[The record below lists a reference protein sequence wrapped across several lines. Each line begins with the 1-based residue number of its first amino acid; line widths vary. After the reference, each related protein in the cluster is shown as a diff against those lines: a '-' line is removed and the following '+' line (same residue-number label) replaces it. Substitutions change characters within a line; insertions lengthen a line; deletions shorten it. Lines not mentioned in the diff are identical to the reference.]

1 MTMNFPCRRQASTRL
16 ALLAALAA
24 LPQWA
29 CSEKERE
36 PMKLSMPL
44 SAVDAALKYKFRGMR
59 GGELRVDSLFETDS
73 VLIFDADTGH
83 LFNIGMGIFSP
94 TNTVISGYGGQVEG
108 DRLVIPKHLRM
119 KRYPQEA
126 KLVSR
131 DLPPFF
137 EGEPII
143 DVTVPVAERI
153 PEEALND
160 LRKNG
165 GNLRLKLRI
174 HPDTLLVGWD
184 IARRPGYNPSK
195 KDPSGHPIYVPQ
207 TYSWIGGDFRE
218 AIRSK
223 SQGINQKGW
232 YIDPKT
238 QQRIETDF

>member
-1 MTMNFPCRRQASTRL
+1 MIFFTCRPNTSSRL
-16 ALLAALAA
+16 ALLAALVLA

-29 CSEKERE
+29 CSQKERE
-36 PMKLSMPL
+36 AMKPSTPS
-44 SAVDAALKYKFRGMR
+44 SAEDAALKHKFRGMR
-59 GGELRVDSLFETDS
+59 GGELRVDATFETNR
-73 VLIFDADTGH
+73 VLIIDADTGH
-83 LFNIGMGIFSP
+83 LFNIGMGVFSP
-94 TNTVISGYGGQVEG
+94 TNNVISGYGGQVEG

-126 KLVSR
+126 KLLSP
-131 DLPPFF
+131 DLPPYF

-153 PEEALND
+153 PEEALDD

-165 GNLRLKLRI
+165 GSLRLKLRI

-184 IARRPGYNPSK
+184 IARRP
-195 KDPSGHPIYVPQ
+195 SGRTRTSDGIPIFIPTQ
-207 TYSWIGGDFRE
+207 YSWVGGDFRE

-223 SQGINQKGW
+223 GRPIEKGW

-238 QQRIETDF
+238 KQRIETDF